1 MTVTVLTVSG
11 IAVGAGGGEFGF
23 DSQQASGSAGD
34 RDPGTEGFPTQ
45 TIPAG
50 VDGSGSG
57 AAVPFEQSTHD
68 DGWEDDDDRWDDDDD
83 DRWEDDDDDDR
94 WEDDDDGGAED
105 D

>member
-11 IAVGAGGGEFGF
+11 IAVGAGGGAFGF
-23 DSQQASGSAGD
+23 DTQQASGSAGD
-34 RDPGTEGFPTQ
+34 RDPGTKGIPSQ
-45 TIPAG
+45 TILAG

-57 AAVPFEQSTHD
+57 AAVSFEQSSHD
-68 DGWEDDDDRWDDDDD
+68 DGWEDDD

-94 WEDDDDGGAED
+94 WEDDDDRGAED